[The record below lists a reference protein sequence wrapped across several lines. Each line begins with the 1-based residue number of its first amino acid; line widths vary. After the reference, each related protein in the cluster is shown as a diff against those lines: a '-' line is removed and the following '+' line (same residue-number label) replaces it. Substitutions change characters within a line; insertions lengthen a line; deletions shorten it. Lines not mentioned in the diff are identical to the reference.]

1 MYKDLVRRILA
12 IGSRK
17 VPTRGEDSLSMKW
30 CEENQ
35 ISRDELFSKLSLTEQ
50 ASFNEIFTK
59 TIEPRLQ
66 VLKQKNIA
74 MGGGGDYSLLYALSE
89 KLMACHVVETG
100 VAMGYSSLALLLSVS
115 KRKGMVYSTDRP
127 YPLKSYD
134 TFVGYLVPEEFHN
147 HWKLFRMPDRDGLKK
162 VFRLHKEFDL
172 IHYDSDK
179 SKVGR
184 LWGYEQLW
192 SRLRK
197 GGIFVSD
204 DIADNLAF
212 KEFCSAINK
221 EPMVLKRGRNYIGV
235 IEK

>member
-1 MYKDLVRRILA
+1 MRRIFA

-17 VPTRGEDSLSMKW
+17 IQPRGEDSLSFKW
-30 CEENQ
+30 CEQNQ
-35 ISRDELFSKLSLTEQ
+35 ISRDALFSKLSLTEQ
-50 ASFNEIFTK
+50 ESFNEIFNK

-66 VLKQKNIA
+66 MLKQRNIE
-74 MGGGGDYSLLYALSE
+74 MGGGGDYSLLYALAEHLKAS
-89 KLMACHVVETG
+89 HVVETG

-115 KRKGMVYSTDRP
+115 NRNGMVYSTDRP
-127 YPLKSYD
+127 YPLKNYD
-134 TFVGYLVPEEFHN
+134 QYVGYLVAEKFHT

-162 VFRLHKEFDL
+162 VFRLCEQFDL

-179 SKVGR
+179 SKEGR
-184 LWGYEQLW
+184 LWGYHQLW
-192 SRLRK
+192 SKLRD

-212 KEFCSAINK
+212 KEFCAAINK
-221 EPMVLKRGRNYIGV
+221 EPMVLKKGRNYLGV